1 MTTIHWLII
10 SIGLLN
16 VGYYLGRWVG
26 RSQGRR
32 ENIREWIEKNSIRTL
47 SQQVDKE

>member
-1 MTTIHWLII
+1 MTTTHWLII
-10 SIGLLN
+10 CLITLN

-32 ENIREWIEKNSIRTL
+32 ERFYTSEDSEA
-47 SQQVDKE
+47 